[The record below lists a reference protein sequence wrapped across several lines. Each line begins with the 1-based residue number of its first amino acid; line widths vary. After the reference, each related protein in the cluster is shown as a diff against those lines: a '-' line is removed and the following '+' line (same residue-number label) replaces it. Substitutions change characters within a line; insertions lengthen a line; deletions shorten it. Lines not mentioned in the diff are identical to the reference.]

1 VFLEPAYILLVGR
14 ATTIVNGERLPYRT
28 EAIQAAHNYLTKTCT
43 NLNVD
48 ADVTLDCKIGQGSV
62 DLRGLYDQKQ
72 LANDTSFGVGFA
84 PFSELETTV
93 LQTELLIN
101 GPLKED
107 LKEVGQDI
115 KVMGVRHK
123 DDMRLTIAAAFVDK
137 HVPDKDHYRSVVEE
151 LRERVLDNAVK
162 YTDRS
167 VKVDINT
174 GDNYDAGIFYLTVT
188 GLSWENGDDGSVGR
202 GNRTSGLITPYRPM
216 SMEAAA
222 GKNPVTHVGKLYN
235 LLSFD
240 IADRIV
246 REHQGKVKE
255 VWVRI
260 VSQIG
265 KPIDEPQAAAAQ
277 IIPEKGASLKSI
289 QKDAEALIDEE
300 LENIYKLTDRIVQG
314 KARCF

>member
-1 VFLEPAYILLVGR
+1 
-14 ATTIVNGERLPYRT
+14 
-28 EAIQAAHNYLTKTCT
+28 
-43 NLNVD
+43 
-48 ADVTLDCKIGQGSV
+48 
-62 DLRGLYDQKQ
+62 
-72 LANDTSFGVGFA
+72 
-84 PFSELETTV
+84 
-93 LQTELLIN
+93 
-101 GPLKED
+101 
-107 LKEVGQDI
+107 
-115 KVMGVRHK
+115 
-123 DDMRLTIAAAFVDK
+123 
-137 HVPDKDHYRSVVEE
+137 
-151 LRERVLDNAVK
+151 
-162 YTDRS
+162 
-167 VKVDINT
+167 VKVDVNT

-202 GNRTSGLITPYRPM
+202 GNRPSGLITPYRPM

-246 REHQGKVKE
+246 REHEGKVKE